1 MTGGGRA
8 CHPPGVQ
15 YEDER
20 SLGTRSTLQH
30 PHKPRAR
37 HDERP
42 IATHGLRGPAAV
54 RAHSSNPAQQHPQ
67 SAVPASALAPTRA
80 TRRARGSPTTP
91 SPWRARPCV
100 HAFARGPA
108 DLTNRRRYHVS
119 RGVPFQPGSRRAPL
133 SLPRGAHA
141 RVEGGC
147 MRLLTSAWHPTRR
160 KDHHHYII
168 HTRYSCLAASQAP
181 HSRNFPDLPKPGSLP
196 AEP

>member
-42 IATHGLRGPAAV
+42 IHPRPARARSGACTQLQSCAAAPAERGPCERA
-54 RAHSSNPAQQHPQ
+54 RAHARYPPRPGLADHP
-67 SAVPASALAPTRA
+67 VT
-80 TRRARGSPTTP
+80 
-91 SPWRARPCV
+91 PWRARPCV

-168 HTRYSCLAASQAP
+168 HTRHSCLAASQAP
-181 HSRNFPDLPKPGSLP
+181 HSRNFPDFPKPGSLP

>member
-1 MTGGGRA
+1 MAGHATRPGSSTRMNA
-8 CHPPGVQ
+8 RSAPAPPFSTHTNRG
-15 YEDER
+15 
-20 SLGTRSTLQH
+20 LGTTNGPS
-30 PHKPRAR
+30 
-37 HDERP
+37 
-42 IATHGLRGPAAV
+42 THGLRGPAAV

-119 RGVPFQPGSRRAPL
+119 RGVSFQPGSRRAPL

-168 HTRYSCLAASQAP
+168 HTRYSCLAAS
-181 HSRNFPDLPKPGSLP
+181 
-196 AEP
+196 